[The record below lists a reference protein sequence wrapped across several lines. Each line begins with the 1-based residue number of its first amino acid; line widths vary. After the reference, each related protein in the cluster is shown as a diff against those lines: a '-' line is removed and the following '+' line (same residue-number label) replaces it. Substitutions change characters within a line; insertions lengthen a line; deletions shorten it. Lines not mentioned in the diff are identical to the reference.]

1 MDSGEDKAS
10 NVIDMRKFRETG
22 KRVSLAAIQEEKTD
36 NREAALDEVKGRIAE
51 YLANLT
57 KLAEQ
62 GRLESIVIVASSTDG
77 PFHMNTIID
86 PRCSNMT
93 QAYTMAGA
101 LDAARL
107 QMLDM
112 SAWAPELL
120 EDGSVFQQD
129 DFSTEF
135 IEEDDE

>member
-1 MDSGEDKAS
+1 MDSGEDKAT

-22 KRVSLAAIQEEKTD
+22 KRVSLAAIQEEKAD